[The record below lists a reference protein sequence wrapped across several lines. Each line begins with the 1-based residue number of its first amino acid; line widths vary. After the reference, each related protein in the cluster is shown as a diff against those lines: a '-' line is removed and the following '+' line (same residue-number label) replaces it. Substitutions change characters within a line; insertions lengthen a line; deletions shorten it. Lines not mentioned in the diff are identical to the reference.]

1 MSYKLNNHFAGLTDH
16 RPLALLITAVLVLIT
31 TVLTTTVSA
40 QDKSLEQGVSENV
53 AAKEKPLVPAT
64 AAKKSKPTIQSSL
77 QEASRSAAKTIHSAL
92 SKRTDL
98 KWEDKPLSEAMK
110 DLSREFNILIEL
122 DQVALVDAGYGPDE
136 PISIDAQ
143 GRTLFST
150 LKSAFTDFNFTF
162 VVINEAMLVTT
173 QDAIDAEPGKYL
185 TLRVFNIS
193 KLDINSDDVIRLIEN
208 QIDPQSWLE
217 TNGGP
222 GTISPITKGDSE
234 LLVIS
239 QTLMNH
245 MKIEDL
251 FEEIQ
256 SASSE

>member
-1 MSYKLNNHFAGLTDH
+1 MSYKLNNRVFASIANH
-16 RPLALLITAVLVLIT
+16 RLVLLIVAVLVLST
-31 TVLTTTVSA
+31 TVSTTTVSA
-40 QDKSLEQGVSENV
+40 QDKSLEKAVSENV
-53 AAKEKPLVPAT
+53 PTKDKTLVRAT

-77 QEASRSAAKTIHSAL
+77 QEASRSAARTIHSAL
-92 SKRTDL
+92 SKRTEL

-150 LKSAFTDFNFTF
+150 LKSAFTDFNLTF

-193 KLDINSDDVIRLIEN
+193 KLEMSSDDVIRLIEN

-234 LLVIS
+234 LLVVS
-239 QTLMNH
+239 QTLLNH

-251 FEEIQ
+251 FAELQ
-256 SASSE
+256 SASSK